1 MVDELWAGF
10 ALVIVPP
17 RTVVQEHSS
26 DEMRGWVIST
36 QLFLSNATST
46 LPLPLTGG
54 LADLLGFRRVFAF
67 LALIVLGFGAVS
79 VRQARG

>member
-1 MVDELWAGF
+1 VVDELWAGF
-10 ALVIVPP
+10 ALVTVPP

-26 DEMRGWVIST
+26 DEMRGRVIST
-36 QLFLSNATST
+36 QLFLSNVTST
-46 LPLPLTGG
+46 LPLPGG